1 MAEIVLVLCSIP
13 SAAVAKSQPVH
24 VGRHLVSV
32 SEHKIERGVDA
43 KNEHKMVLLPSPSM
57 FTMFFF

>member
-1 MAEIVLVLCSIP
+1 MAEIGLVLCSIP

-32 SEHKIERGVDA
+32 SKHKIERGVDA
-43 KNEHKMVLLPSPSM
+43 ENEHKMVLLPSLSIYV
-57 FTMFFF
+57 MFFF